1 MYKNSILAFFCT
13 LFTWVGLT
21 AQNAG
26 PEPTAFTFL
35 EDKSALQQLMA
46 ISESNPHVKEF
57 FFLEELPEIEDR
69 QIHIG
74 TATGP
79 NSFAY
84 GNMTVAE
91 LYAKILQVPTDH
103 IYVDDGL
110 NTQRYNLFYHS
121 GGQIL
126 NERLRHQIAQRFLE
140 RIDIEVSEDDS
151 LIMDRLVFRATPDL
165 EKSIAQRDE
174 KGTAWVHHASF
185 RISLRNHS
193 ISRILT
199 EIQKHPL
206 FSHYQ
211 FVDQTGLSEEQTF
224 DVDLSTESIDDFIAS
239 AAEQGL
245 EIRIDSDLGRKVHLK
260 ARQ

>member
-1 MYKNSILAFFCT
+1 MSQQLPLT
-13 LFTWVGLT
+13 LLFSALFSLGLL
-21 AQNAG
+21 AQNNKDQAS
-26 PEPTAFTFL
+26 AFTYSDD
-35 EDKSALQQLMA
+35 ESSLQQLMA
-46 ISESNPHVKEF
+46 YSESNPHVKEL
-57 FFLEELPEIEDR
+57 FFLEEQPKIEDR

-91 LYAKILQVPTDH
+91 LYAKILQVPTYQ
-103 IYVDDGL
+103 IYVDNDL

-121 GGQIL
+121 GDQIL
-126 NERLRHQIAQRFLE
+126 NEGLRHQIAQQFLE
-140 RIDIEVSEDDS
+140 SIDLKVSEDDS

-165 EKSIAQRDE
+165 EKSIAQLDE
-174 KGTAWVHHASF
+174 KGTAWVQHASF
-185 RISLRNHS
+185 QISLRNHS

-206 FSHYQ
+206 FRHYQ

-239 AAEQGL
+239 AAEHGL
-245 EIRIDSDLGRKVHLK
+245 EITMEEGKGRHVRLTQK
-260 ARQ
+260 